1 MPKIY
6 TKTGD
11 KGNTGTFYGRIS
23 KSDQLARALG
33 AVDELNSWVGLCRS
47 YISPS
52 LIPPL
57 TSQDASRRIDLRGGK
72 RAKRGGGDIDA
83 ELKHIQKNLLTI
95 GSALSGSGLKITAA
109 ETRNLEKLIDKL
121 TKDLPKL
128 ANFIY
133 PKGELQLARSVARRA
148 EREVVALEIKD
159 KNILK
164 YLNRLSDAL
173 FTMGR
178 WVNAKQGKEEEVWK
192 V

>member
-1 MPKIY
+1 MSKIY

-11 KGNTGTFYGRIS
+11 RGTTSTFHGRIT
-23 KSDQLARALG
+23 KDNQLAKALG
-33 AVDELNSWVGLCRS
+33 AIDELNSCIGL
-47 YISPS
+47 
-52 LIPPL
+52 
-57 TSQDASRRIDLRGGK
+57 SRHQNSVDT
-72 RAKRGGGDIDA
+72 
-83 ELKHIQKNLLTI
+83 ELKRIQKNLLTI
-95 GSALSGSGLKITAA
+95 GSSLSGSGLKISAL

-133 PKGELQLARSVARRA
+133 PKGELQLARTVARRA

-173 FTMGR
+173 FTFGR
-178 WVNAKQGKEEEVWK
+178 WTNWRKGIDEEVWK